1 MDLVKTPVVQYTSL
15 SASSSPHSRIHL
27 AALPRGA
34 PTLTSPSPTKA
45 DPGFFV
51 SEEGQVLPAGS
62 LVQRW
67 DFVAPAGPAALTAA
81 DRQPWRL
88 VGDPEA
94 DEIVEILGL
103 GPGADALT
111 GLENEAERDGG
122 NATVRTFWHKMS
134 AGPKDEVDHGLIK
147 EGQQVYRR

>member
-1 MDLVKTPVVQYTSL
+1 MRRPLRTRASTSRLFLAGRRL
-15 SASSSPHSRIHL
+15 SLLHQPFS
-27 AALPRGA
+27 
-34 PTLTSPSPTKA
+34 TKA
-45 DPGFFV
+45 DQGFFFV